1 MTVALKFGIRD
12 LFTEFLADALIILIA
27 LQSART
33 VTAGT
38 LQSFLD
44 CLHHFLIFIQSDSHD
59 TTSLPDHYNPILK
72 KVNMNALQEIRDS
85 VF

>member
-1 MTVALKFGIRD
+1 MTIAFELRIRD
-12 LFTEFLADALIILIA
+12 LLTKFLADALIFFRA
-27 LQSART
+27 LQTAGAI
-33 VTAGT
+33 TAGT